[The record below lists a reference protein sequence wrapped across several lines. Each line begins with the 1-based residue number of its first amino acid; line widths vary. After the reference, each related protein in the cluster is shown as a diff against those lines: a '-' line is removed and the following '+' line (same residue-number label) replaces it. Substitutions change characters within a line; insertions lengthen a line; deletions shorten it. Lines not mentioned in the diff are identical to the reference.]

1 MPVYNIYYFVIKPLR
16 IRASSGATGVILESP
31 AVDSAVVQG
40 IFDGFRTKL
49 IDLMDQS
56 KAHIPHRGSRDQT
69 INVIRIPAI
78 QDNPVS
84 PDFSSITVN
93 VGEPIVY
100 FTTRELDSTPADQ
113 VDRRPEFIMLDAI
126 RNARCQEFPQSWVS
140 EQQSTLSS
148 LGEHNGLSLPGIPGI
163 SYPVTACVF
172 SDARQNFEATNWDVL
187 LANSL
192 ATTAFHEIAHCKTE
206 TDNRPNNPRW
216 RDAITGSMHD
226 VSNVQTLASNG
237 AGRDP
242 SPADF
247 ELMGEHMLCPIN
259 FYRLDQNINDQCFT
273 EGDIVQ
279 LTPRP

>member
-16 IRASSGATGVILESP
+16 IRTSSGATGVVLESP
-31 AVDSAVVQG
+31 GSDSPVVQG

-49 IDLMDQS
+49 IDLMNQS
-56 KAHIPHRGSRDQT
+56 KAHIPHRDSRNQT
-69 INVIRIPAI
+69 INVLRIPAL
-78 QDNPVS
+78 QGNPVS
-84 PDFSSITVN
+84 PDFSGITVN
-93 VGEPIVY
+93 MGEPIVY
-100 FTTRELDSTPADQ
+100 FTTRELDSSPSDQ
-113 VDRRPEFIMLDAI
+113 FDRRPEYTMLEAL
-126 RNARCQEFPQSWVS
+126 RNARCQEFPSSWVS
-140 EQQSTLSS
+140 EQRSYLGSA
-148 LGEHNGLSLPGIPGI
+148 GEHNGLSLPGIPGV

-172 SDARQNFEATNWDVL
+172 SDARENYAASNWDDL

-206 TDNRPNNPRW
+206 TDNRSRNSRW
-216 RDAITGSMHD
+216 ESALTGSMHD
-226 VSNVQTLASNG
+226 VSNVQVLARDG

-247 ELMGEHMLCPIN
+247 ELMGKHMLCPIN

-273 EGDIVQ
+273 EGEIVQ